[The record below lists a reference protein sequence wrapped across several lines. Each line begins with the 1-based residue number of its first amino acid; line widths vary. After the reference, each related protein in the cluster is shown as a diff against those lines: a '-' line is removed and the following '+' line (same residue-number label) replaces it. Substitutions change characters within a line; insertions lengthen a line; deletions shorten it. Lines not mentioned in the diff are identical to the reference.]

1 MQTDH
6 ETPERQEKARV
17 AATVVAAVMIFGFVL
32 MFFTINSW
40 GRHGELRPM
49 SYISA
54 ALMYVIAPTT
64 LTYAKC
70 KETLSNRR

>member
-1 MQTDH
+1 MQTDQ
-6 ETPERQEKARV
+6 ETPERQEKAR
-17 AATVVAAVMIFGFVL
+17 AATAIVAMVMVAGIVL

-64 LTYAKC
+64 LTYARC
-70 KETLSNRR
+70 KESLNRK

>member
-17 AATVVAAVMIFGFVL
+17 AATVVAAVMAAGMLL
-32 MFFTINSW
+32 MSFTLNSW
-40 GRHGELRPM
+40 GRHGELRPI

-70 KETLSNRR
+70 KETLSNRK

>member
-6 ETPERQEKARV
+6 EAPERQEKARV

-70 KETLSNRR
+70 KETLSNRK